1 MAFGM
6 RKSLQAAMRNE
17 EMTKKAKALEGDCA
31 TLQEEVTA
39 LEESIAELESR
50 ENARIEREEKEH
62 RTSVNLRREAN
73 MKYRAQLEQLLS
85 GSH

>member
-1 MAFGM
+1 M

-17 EMTKKAKALEGDCA
+17 EMTKKAKALESECA

-39 LEESIAELESR
+39 LEESITELESR

-62 RTSVNLRREAN
+62 RTGVNLRREAN

-85 GSH
+85 NSH

>member
-1 MAFGM
+1 M

-17 EMTKKAKALEGDCA
+17 EMTKKAKNLEGNCA
-31 TLQEEVTA
+31 GLQEEVTA

-62 RTSVNLRREAN
+62 RTGVNLRREAN

-85 GSH
+85 NSH

>member
-1 MAFGM
+1 M

-17 EMTKKAKALEGDCA
+17 EMTQKAKTLEANCA
-31 TLQEEVTA
+31 GLQEEVTD
-39 LEESIAELESR
+39 LEESIAELEAR

-62 RTSVNLRREAN
+62 RTGVNLRREAN

-85 GSH
+85 NSH

>member
-1 MAFGM
+1 M

-17 EMTKKAKALEGDCA
+17 EMTEKAKKLEKECEV
-31 TLQEEVTA
+31 LQNEVTA
-39 LEESIAELESR
+39 LEESIAELEAR

-62 RTSVNLRREAN
+62 RTNVNLRRDAN

-85 GSH
+85 NTH